1 MWMKCG
7 QTQKKQKSLQ
17 LQKGTGSERT
27 GGSACEERFHF
38 MTAPDFVAV
47 FYIVGFSKS
56 NIYCVAQRE
65 HSSSHTPADRVQTH
79 INHLRGLKWD
89 QA

>member
-1 MWMKCG
+1 MDEIWTDPEKTKEFAVTKRNG
-7 QTQKKQKSLQ
+7 IR
-17 LQKGTGSERT
+17 ED

-38 MTAPDFVAV
+38 MTAPDLVAV
-47 FYIVGFSKS
+47 FYVVSFSKS
-56 NIYCVAQRE
+56 NIYCVAQRV